1 MVIHN
6 CASFKKFLR
15 ADFYNQEFEAGVQFW
30 GKNGP
35 FGPNKNFFAFFF
47 FWYLIIRPILQ
58 KILGAHFKLEIC
70 TVMDPNSDKK
80 SPFSPKW
87 KF

>member
-1 MVIHN
+1 MQVSKNSLEQI
-6 CASFKKFLR
+6 LR
-15 ADFYNQEFEAGVQFW
+15 ITNLMTGAHFW

-35 FGPNKNFFAFFF
+35 FSPNKDFFTFFF

-58 KILGAHFKLEIC
+58 KILGAHFKIEAC
-70 TVMDPNSDKK
+70 TAMDPNSDKK

-87 KF
+87 EF